1 MISKLDFFRFLKTPN
16 KHFKGDFLKDFY
28 VFLAIFSLNIA
39 VLTIKHLVTNRPLIE
54 DKDLEDL
61 VLSQVFS
68 IVLLIPFIEELFFR
82 GFIKFKQKYIL
93 VLSFLSY
100 IILSYSFIKDENIKM
115 VVVPL
120 ITLLGCVL
128 MVSKKIYEGLL
139 KLITKNFRFL
149 IYFSS
154 FCFSIIHFTN
164 YNNFELVNTLV
175 ILQKFFGGLFLAYV
189 VTKYNIWYGLFFHA
203 LNNII
208 PFLVI
213 YAYSLF

>member
-1 MISKLDFFRFLKTPN
+1 MISKLDFFRFLKTPT

-28 VFLAIFSLNIA
+28 VFLAIFSLHIV
-39 VLTIKHLVTNRPLIE
+39 VLSIKHIVTNQPLVE

-61 VLSQVFS
+61 VLSQVFM
-68 IVLLIPFIEELFFR
+68 IVLFLPFIEELFFR

-100 IILSYSFIKDENIKM
+100 IILSYSFIKNENIKM
-115 VVVPL
+115 FVIPL
-120 ITLLGCVL
+120 ILVIGCLL
-128 MVSKKIYEGLL
+128 MVNKRAYEGSL

-154 FCFSIIHFTN
+154 FFFSIIHFSN
-164 YNNFELVNTLV
+164 YSNFEFVNILV
-175 ILQKFFGGLFLAYV
+175 ILQKFFGGLFLAFV

-213 YAYSLF
+213 YAYSLL